1 MKDKQRILK
10 AARESIK
17 FHTREL
23 PQDWTSQVAQVK
35 NLPANAGDV
44 RDTGWIPGS

>member
-1 MKDKQRILK
+1 MKDKHRILK

-17 FHTREL
+17 FHTREF
-23 PQDWTSQVAQVK
+23 PQDWTSHGTQVK

-44 RDTGWIPGS
+44 RDMS